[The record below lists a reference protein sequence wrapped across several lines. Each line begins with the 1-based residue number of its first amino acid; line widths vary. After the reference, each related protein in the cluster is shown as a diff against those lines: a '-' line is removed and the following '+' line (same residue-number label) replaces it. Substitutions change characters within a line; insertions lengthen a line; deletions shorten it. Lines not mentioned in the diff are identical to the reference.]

1 MQTPQSLEVNLDSFD
16 PSVRRPALAALAAA
30 APGPTPGPN
39 VNMHIHS
46 FFSYNAKGWSPSR
59 IAWESR
65 RAGLYAAG
73 LCDFDVL
80 DGLEEFLDASLALG
94 LRATVNLETRAYLR
108 EFAAVEINS
117 PGEAGVTYIMG
128 GGFSRVPAPGTAPA
142 ALLRQLREQAATR
155 NRALVARINPHVG
168 AAAVDYERDVVPLSP
183 GRCPTERHIVRAY
196 ATRSQAA
203 HRTEADLVAFW
214 VALLG
219 KSADEVRALLVNG
232 PAFEER
238 IRARLAKQGGLG
250 YEPPTD
256 KTFPPADDFIAWVL
270 ACDALPMITW
280 LDGTSKGE
288 ADPMAMLTCLQAK
301 GAAAVNIVPDRNWNY
316 KDPAARA
323 LKTQKL
329 KEFVEACDRVD
340 LPLNIGTEMNRDGL
354 PFADDLTG
362 EALAPY
368 RATFTRGAQ
377 VMVGHS
383 VLGRYAGFS
392 YVGAAARAEFGHD
405 VKAKNRF
412 FAAVGALPPLTGERA
427 QQFVQAGPAKTLDA
441 IRQAVKKGSWQTSQ

>member
-1 MQTPQSLEVNLDSFD
+1 MQKQQSPEVALDSFD
-16 PSVRRPALAALAAA
+16 PAVRRNVLEALAAPASCPE
-30 APGPTPGPN
+30 PGTN
-39 VNMHIHS
+39 VNMHFHS
-46 FFSYNAKGWSPSR
+46 FFSYNAKGWSPTR

-65 RAGLYAAG
+65 RGGLYAAG

-80 DGLEEFLDASLALG
+80 DGLEEFLDAGLALG

-117 PGEAGVTYIMG
+117 PGEPGVTYIMG
-128 GGFSRVPAPGTAPA
+128 GGFTRVPAPGTAPA
-142 ALLRQLREQAATR
+142 TLLRQLREQAAAR

-168 AAAVDYERDVVPLSP
+168 PAAVDYERDVVPLSP

-203 HRTEADLVAFW
+203 HKTEADLVAFW
-214 VALLG
+214 VALFG
-219 KSADEVRALLVNG
+219 KSADEVRALIANVA
-232 PAFEER
+232 AFEDR

-256 KTFPPADDFIAWVL
+256 KTFPLADDFVAWVL
-270 ACDALPMITW
+270 SCEAMPMITW

-340 LPLNIGTEMNRDGL
+340 LPINIGTEMNRDGL
-354 PFADDLTG
+354 PFADDLSG
-362 EALAPY
+362 EALAPH
-368 RATFTRGAQ
+368 RETFVRGSQ
-377 VMVGHS
+377 VMVGHTI
-383 VLGRYAGFS
+383 LGRYAGFS
-392 YVGAAARAEFGHD
+392 YVGAAAQAEFGRD

-412 FAAVGALPPLTGERA
+412 FAAVGALPPLTRAVAATLVAAGQERA
-427 QQFVQAGPAKTLDA
+427 LIS
-441 IRQAVKKGSWQTSQ
+441 IRRAVKQGHW